1 MTKLFKLKLIALAV
15 SSTLITA
22 CGDAETNIV
31 EKDPIVVEDEH
42 DHDDDHDHDDGYTIH
57 SLGRLVVLAGD
68 SNEASFF
75 DLDNSELLDTFTLNN
90 DSNTLSASPGFRYA
104 VIANRTQDYL
114 GFIDGG
120 MWREDHAEHLHDYEQ
135 GPAFSSYELTSGS
148 RPTHLITHDG
158 QLAIFYDGDAETG
171 TPASVE
177 VLTDNDITNATA
189 TLTGINYD
197 INMHGVAEPRGEH
210 LLSTIRRDDASSTSN
225 AKVLPDQ
232 VGVYH
237 LHDGNYELE
246 QTLEVTCPDLHGAA
260 QNHDYVVFGCGDG
273 VLIAHQQGDEYEAE
287 KIANIVVVGDLRI
300 GSIYGHEDSESF
312 IGIASG
318 HGGGGGGGGG
328 GGEAVIVT
336 IKPATAEMEEVEWQL
351 ADGASAVSYS
361 FSANGEHFLVLDSL
375 GFLNVLKAHAHDGH
389 THWELA
395 GQVDITEQDVT
406 TMPEGMKFSMTV
418 AQNSQF
424 AYVADP
430 IAQHVVQVHLED
442 LEVEGELELA
452 FPPAAITWLG
462 IAQEEEHAH
471 EH

>member
-31 EKDPIVVEDEH
+31 EKDPIAVVDDEH
-42 DHDDDHDHDDGYTIH
+42 KSDDEHDDGYTI
-57 SLGRLVVLAGD
+57 SSFGRLAVLASD

-75 DLDNSELLDTFTLNN
+75 DLDDNALLDTFVLND
-90 DSNTLSASPGFRYA
+90 DSNTLSASPDFRYA

-120 MWREDHAEHLHDYEQ
+120 MWREDHGAHLHDYEQ
-135 GPAFSSYELTSGS
+135 SPVFSSYELTSGS

-158 QLAIFYDGDAETG
+158 QLAIFYDGDADSG
-171 TPASVE
+171 ASASVE

-287 KIANIVVVGDLRI
+287 KIANIVAVGDLRI

-318 HGGGGGGGGG
+318 HG

-361 FSANGEHFLVLDSL
+361 FSASGEHFLVLDSL
-375 GFLNVLKAHAHDGH
+375 GFLNVFSAHDHDGEM
-389 THWELA
+389 HWELA
-395 GQVDITEQDVT
+395 GQVDITQADVT
-406 TMPEGMKFSMTV
+406 TMPEGMSFSMTV
-418 AQNSQF
+418 AQNGQF
-424 AYVADP
+424 AYIADP
-430 IAQHVVQVHLED
+430 IAQHIVQVHLED
-442 LEVEGELELA
+442 LEVEGELELT
-452 FPPAAITWLG
+452 FPPASITWLG
-462 IAQEEEHAH
+462 IAEEVEDEGHDH
-471 EH
+471 

>member
-1 MTKLFKLKLIALAV
+1 MTKLFKLKLIALAI

-31 EKDPIVVEDEH
+31 EKDPIEVPDDGH
-42 DHDDDHDHDDGYTIH
+42 DHGDGGDHGDEYTID
-57 SLGRLVVLAGD
+57 SLGRLAILAGD
-68 SNEASFF
+68 SNEANFF
-75 DLDNSELLDTFTLNN
+75 DLDDNELLDTFTLTN
-90 DSNTLSASPGFRYA
+90 DSNTLSSSPDFRYA
-104 VIANRTQDYL
+104 VIASRAQDYL

-120 MWREDHAEHLHDYEQ
+120 LWREDHGAHLHDYEQ
-135 GPAFSSYELTSGS
+135 SPAFSNYELTSGS
-148 RPTHLITHDG
+148 RPTHLVKHDG
-158 QLAIFYDGDAETG
+158 QLAVFYDGDAASG
-171 TPASVE
+171 TTASVE

-189 TLTGINYD
+189 TLPGISYD

-210 LLSTIRRDDASSTSN
+210 LLATIRRDDAQSSSI

-237 LHDGNYELE
+237 FHDGEYELE
-246 QTLEVTCPDLHGAA
+246 QTLYLTCPDLHGAA
-260 QNHDYVVFGCGDG
+260 QNHDYVAFGCSDG
-273 VLIAHQQGDEYEAE
+273 VLLAHQHDDEYHAE
-287 KIANIVVVGDLRI
+287 KVINIDAVGDLRI
-300 GSIYGHEDSESF
+300 GSIYGHEGSETF
-312 IGIASG
+312 IGVASG
-318 HGGGGGGGGG
+318 HGGGP
-328 GGEAVIVT
+328 AVIVS
-336 IKPATAEMEEVEWQL
+336 INPAKAEMEEFEWQL

-375 GFLNVLKAHAHDGH
+375 GFLNVLEAHAHDDH
-389 THWELA
+389 IHWELA
-395 GQVDITEQDVT
+395 GQVDITQEDVT

-418 AQNSQF
+418 AQNGQF

-442 LEVEGELELA
+442 LEIEGELELT

-462 IAQEEEHAH
+462 IAEKEH

>member
-1 MTKLFKLKLIALAV
+1 MTKLFKLKLIALAI

-31 EKDPIVVEDEH
+31 EKDPIEVPDDGH
-42 DHDDDHDHDDGYTIH
+42 DHGDGGDHGDEYTID
-57 SLGRLVVLAGD
+57 SLGRLAILAGD
-68 SNEASFF
+68 SNEANFF
-75 DLDNSELLDTFTLNN
+75 DLDDNELLDTFTLTN
-90 DSNTLSASPGFRYA
+90 DSNTLSSSPDFRYA
-104 VIANRTQDYL
+104 VIASRAQDYL

-120 MWREDHAEHLHDYEQ
+120 LWREDHGAHLHDYEQ
-135 GPAFSSYELTSGS
+135 SPEFSSYELTSGS
-148 RPTHLITHDG
+148 RPTHLVKHDG
-158 QLAIFYDGDAETG
+158 KLAVFYDGDAASG
-171 TPASVE
+171 TTASVE

-189 TLTGINYD
+189 TLSGISYD

-210 LLSTIRRDDASSTSN
+210 LLATIRRDDAQSSSI

-237 LHDGNYELE
+237 FHDGEYELE
-246 QTLEVTCPDLHGAA
+246 QTLELTCPDLHGAA
-260 QNHDYVVFGCGDG
+260 QNHDYVAFGCSDG
-273 VLIAHQQGDEYEAE
+273 VLLAHQHDDEYHAE
-287 KIANIVVVGDLRI
+287 KVINIDAVGDLRI
-300 GSIYGHEDSESF
+300 GSIYGHEGSETF
-312 IGIASG
+312 IGVASG
-318 HGGGGGGGGG
+318 HGGGP
-328 GGEAVIVT
+328 AVLLSIN
-336 IKPATAEMEEVEWQL
+336 PAEAEMEELEWQL

-375 GFLNVLKAHAHDGH
+375 GFLNVLEAHAHDDH
-389 THWELA
+389 IHWELA
-395 GQVDITEQDVT
+395 GQVDITQEDVT

-418 AQNSQF
+418 AQNGQF

-442 LEVEGELELA
+442 LEIEGELELT

>member
-31 EKDPIVVEDEH
+31 EKDPIAVVDDE
-42 DHDDDHDHDDGYTIH
+42 HDDGYTI
-57 SLGRLVVLAGD
+57 SSFGRLAVLASD

-75 DLDNSELLDTFTLNN
+75 DLDDNALLDTFVLND
-90 DSNTLSASPGFRYA
+90 DSNTLSASPDFRYA

-120 MWREDHAEHLHDYEQ
+120 MWREDHGAHLHDYEQ
-135 GPAFSSYELTSGS
+135 SPVFSSYELTSGS

-158 QLAIFYDGDAETG
+158 QLAIFYDGDADSG
-171 TPASVE
+171 ASASVE

-287 KIANIVVVGDLRI
+287 KIANIVAVGDLRI

-318 HGGGGGGGGG
+318 HG

-361 FSANGEHFLVLDSL
+361 FSAHGEHFLILDSL
-375 GFLNVLKAHAHDGH
+375 GFLNVFSAHDHDGEM
-389 THWELA
+389 HWELA
-395 GQVDITEQDVT
+395 GQVDITQADVT
-406 TMPEGMKFSMTV
+406 TMPEGMSFSMTV
-418 AQNSQF
+418 AQNGQF
-424 AYVADP
+424 AYITDP
-430 IAQHVVQVHLED
+430 IAQHILQVHLED
-442 LEVEGELELA
+442 LEVEGELELT

-462 IAQEEEHAH
+462 IAQEEHAH

>member
-1 MTKLFKLKLIALAV
+1 MTKLFKLKLIALAI

-31 EKDPIVVEDEH
+31 EKDPIAVVDDEH
-42 DHDDDHDHDDGYTIH
+42 ESDDEHDDGYTI
-57 SLGRLVVLAGD
+57 SSFGRLAVLAGD

-75 DLDNSELLDTFTLNN
+75 DLDDNALLDTFVLND
-90 DSNTLSASPGFRYA
+90 DSNTLSASPDFRYA

-120 MWREDHAEHLHDYEQ
+120 MWREDHGAHLHDYEQ
-135 GPAFSSYELTSGS
+135 SPVFSSYELTSGS

-158 QLAIFYDGDAETG
+158 QLAIFYDGDADSG
-171 TPASVE
+171 ASASVE

-273 VLIAHQQGDEYEAE
+273 VLIAHQQGDVYNA
-287 KIANIVVVGDLRI
+287 KKVVNINAVGAQRI
-300 GSIYGHEDSESF
+300 GTLYGHKNNDTIF
-312 IGIASG
+312 GIASG
-318 HGGGGGGGGG
+318 HGGGA
-328 GGEAVIVT
+328 AVLLSIN
-336 IKPATAEMEEVEWQL
+336 PSDAEMEALEWQL

-361 FSANGEHFLVLDSL
+361 FSANGEHFLILDSL
-375 GFLNVLKAHAHDGH
+375 GFLNVLEAHAHGGH

-418 AQNSQF
+418 AQNGHF

-442 LEVEGELELA
+442 LEVEGELELT

>member
-1 MTKLFKLKLIALAV
+1 MTKLFKLKLIALAI

-31 EKDPIVVEDEH
+31 EKDPIEVPDDGH
-42 DHDDDHDHDDGYTIH
+42 DHGDGGDHGDEYTID
-57 SLGRLVVLAGD
+57 SLGRLAILAGD
-68 SNEASFF
+68 SNEANFF
-75 DLDNSELLDTFTLNN
+75 DLDDNELLDTFTLTN
-90 DSNTLSASPGFRYA
+90 DSNTLSSSPDFRYA
-104 VIANRTQDYL
+104 VIASRAQDYL

-120 MWREDHAEHLHDYEQ
+120 LWREDHGAHLHDYEQ
-135 GPAFSSYELTSGS
+135 SPEFSSYELTSGS
-148 RPTHLITHDG
+148 RPTHLVKHDG
-158 QLAIFYDGDAETG
+158 KLAVFYDGDAASG
-171 TPASVE
+171 TTASVE

-189 TLTGINYD
+189 TLPGISYD

-210 LLSTIRRDDASSTSN
+210 LLATIRRDDAQSSSI

-237 LHDGNYELE
+237 FHDGEYELE
-246 QTLEVTCPDLHGAA
+246 QTLELTCPDLHGAA
-260 QNHDYVVFGCGDG
+260 QNHDYVAFGCSDG
-273 VLIAHQQGDEYEAE
+273 VLLAHQHDDEYHAE
-287 KIANIVVVGDLRI
+287 KVANIAAVGDLRI
-300 GSIYGHEDSESF
+300 GTIYGHEGSETF
-312 IGIASG
+312 IGVASG
-318 HGGGGGGGGG
+318 HGGGP
-328 GGEAVIVT
+328 AVLLSIN
-336 IKPATAEMEEVEWQL
+336 PAEAEMEELEWQL

-375 GFLNVLKAHAHDGH
+375 GFLNVLEAHAHDDH
-389 THWELA
+389 IHWELA
-395 GQVDITEQDVT
+395 GQVDITQEDVT

-418 AQNSQF
+418 AQNGQF

-442 LEVEGELELA
+442 LEIEGELELT

>member
-1 MTKLFKLKLIALAV
+1 MTKLFKLKLIALAI

-31 EKDPIVVEDEH
+31 EKDPIEVPDDGH
-42 DHDDDHDHDDGYTIH
+42 DHGDGGDHGDEYTID
-57 SLGRLVVLAGD
+57 SLGRLAILAGD
-68 SNEASFF
+68 SNEANFF
-75 DLDNSELLDTFTLNN
+75 DLDDNELLDTFTLTN
-90 DSNTLSASPGFRYA
+90 DSNTLSSSPDFRYA
-104 VIANRTQDYL
+104 VIASRAQDYL

-120 MWREDHAEHLHDYEQ
+120 LWREDHGAHLHDYEQ
-135 GPAFSSYELTSGS
+135 SPEFSSYELTSGS
-148 RPTHLITHDG
+148 RPTHLVKHDG
-158 QLAIFYDGDAETG
+158 KLAVFYDGDAASG
-171 TPASVE
+171 TTASVE

-189 TLTGINYD
+189 ILSGISYD

-210 LLSTIRRDDASSTSN
+210 LLATIRRDDAQSSSI

-237 LHDGNYELE
+237 FHDGEYELE
-246 QTLEVTCPDLHGAA
+246 QTLELTCPDLHGAA
-260 QNHDYVVFGCGDG
+260 QNHDYIAFGCSDG
-273 VLIAHQQGDEYEAE
+273 VLLAHQHDDEYHAE
-287 KIANIVVVGDLRI
+287 KVINIDAVGDLRI
-300 GSIYGHEDSESF
+300 GSIYGHEGSETF
-312 IGIASG
+312 IGVASG
-318 HGGGGGGGGG
+318 HGGGP
-328 GGEAVIVT
+328 AVIVS
-336 IKPATAEMEEVEWQL
+336 INPAKAEMEEFEWQL

-375 GFLNVLKAHAHDGH
+375 GFLNVLEAHAHDDH
-389 THWELA
+389 IHWELA
-395 GQVDITEQDVT
+395 GQVDITQEDVT

-418 AQNSQF
+418 AQNGQF

-442 LEVEGELELA
+442 LEIEGELKLT

-462 IAQEEEHAH
+462 IAEKEH

>member
-1 MTKLFKLKLIALAV
+1 MTKLFKLKLIALAI

-31 EKDPIVVEDEH
+31 EKDPIEVPDDGH
-42 DHDDDHDHDDGYTIH
+42 DHGDGGDHGDEYTID
-57 SLGRLVVLAGD
+57 SLGRLAILAGD
-68 SNEASFF
+68 SNEANFF
-75 DLDNSELLDTFTLNN
+75 DLDDNELLDTFTLTN
-90 DSNTLSASPGFRYA
+90 DSNTLSSSPDFRYA
-104 VIANRTQDYL
+104 VIASRAQDYL

-120 MWREDHAEHLHDYEQ
+120 LWREDHGAHLHDYEQ
-135 GPAFSSYELTSGS
+135 SPEFSSYELTSGS
-148 RPTHLITHDG
+148 RPTHLVKHDG
-158 QLAIFYDGDAETG
+158 KLAVFYDGDAASG
-171 TPASVE
+171 TTASVE

-189 TLTGINYD
+189 TLPGISYD

-210 LLSTIRRDDASSTSN
+210 LLATIRRDNAQSSSI

-237 LHDGNYELE
+237 FHDGEYELE
-246 QTLEVTCPDLHGAA
+246 QTLELTCPDLHGAA
-260 QNHDYVVFGCGDG
+260 QNHDYVAFGCSDG
-273 VLIAHQQGDEYEAE
+273 VLLAHQHDDEYHAE
-287 KIANIVVVGDLRI
+287 KVVNIDAVGDLRI
-300 GSIYGHEDSESF
+300 GSIYGHEGSETF
-312 IGIASG
+312 IGVASG
-318 HGGGGGGGGG
+318 HGGGP
-328 GGEAVIVT
+328 AVIVS
-336 IKPATAEMEEVEWQL
+336 INPAKAEMEEFEWQL

-375 GFLNVLKAHAHDGH
+375 GFLNVLKAHAHDDH
-389 THWELA
+389 IHWELA
-395 GQVDITEQDVT
+395 GQVDITQEDVT

-418 AQNSQF
+418 AQNGQF

-442 LEVEGELELA
+442 LEIEGELELT

-462 IAQEEEHAH
+462 IAEKEH